1 MQFILNYFHRSI
13 SATLLF
19 IGIAALLSAC
29 GGGSSGTP
37 RTSVTALTLS
47 PQTVQFDKGDTYKFT
62 ASLSSPSGSAEDVSD
77 KVSWTS
83 SNETVASVDSSGLVS
98 GLSAGTTT
106 ITVVYQGKK
115 AYTVTDGVTITEP
128 EPDTAQA
135 SEQSVTANA
144 GAPNISG
151 KEAKSAPTTPNQHNV
166 HANSLHQLSSKKA
179 TLAVSDA
186 ILESITVTPA
196 STTIAAGYAQQYT
209 ATAIYSDA
217 STQDI
222 TNIVSWSA
230 NDSELDINDMDGLVT
245 TPTDAAGELIYIS
258 ASLGELISNP
268 AKLRVSSAIL
278 ESITIESPNADSD
291 EMPARSELQFA
302 AIGHFSDGSILDLTN
317 ACHWSIVEE
326 FPDDIDVSVGEISN
340 DADSIGRLN
349 TFSPGTLVV
358 GATLGAMNAEY
369 PVAVNNAVLTGLS
382 LNPPAVAIP
391 TNSQQ
396 QLSLI
401 AYYSDNTSRDVSD
414 AVKTVWSSSDSNI
427 ATVGN
432 AGKSGLVISQDAVAS
447 TTITATYLDQTSP
460 TILTVTP
467 AVLESISLS
476 ELSPLALD
484 SSQQISATGHYSDDS
499 TRDISNQVTWFS
511 TTGNVILS
519 NANGSRGLATAMS
532 EGRDIVSARF
542 NGIETSG
549 ELIAN

>member
-62 ASLSSPSGSAEDVSD
+62 ASLTTPSGSAEDVSD

-135 SEQSVTANA
+135 SEQSVAANT

-151 KEAKSAPTTPNQHNV
+151 KEASV
-166 HANSLHQLSSKKA
+166 
-179 TLAVSDA
+179 AVSDA

-209 ATAIYSDA
+209 ATAIYSDD

-230 NDSELDINDMDGLVT
+230 NDSELEINDMDGLVT

-268 AKLRVSSAIL
+268 AKLRVSSAVL

-291 EMPARSELQFA
+291 EMPARSELKFA

-326 FPDDIDVSVGEISN
+326 FPDDIDVGVGEISN

-349 TFSPGTLVV
+349 TLGPGTLIV
-358 GATLGAMNAEY
+358 GATLGELHAEY
-369 PVAVNNAVLTGLS
+369 PVAVNDAVLSTLS
-382 LNPPAVAIP
+382 LNPQTVAMP

-396 QLSLI
+396 QLSLV
-401 AYYSDNTSRDVSD
+401 AYYSDNTSRDVS
-414 AVKTVWSSSDSNI
+414 AAINTAWLSSDSNI

-432 AGKSGLVISQDAVAS
+432 AGESGLVISQDAVAS
-447 TTITATYLDQTSP
+447 TMITATYLDQTSA

-467 AVLESISLS
+467 AVLESISLNG
-476 ELSPLALD
+476 LSPLALD
-484 SSQQISATGHYSDDS
+484 SSQQISATGHYSDGS

-532 EGRDIVSARF
+532 EGRDIVSARL
-542 NGIETSG
+542 NGIEESS
-549 ELIAN
+549 ELTVADMLFSK